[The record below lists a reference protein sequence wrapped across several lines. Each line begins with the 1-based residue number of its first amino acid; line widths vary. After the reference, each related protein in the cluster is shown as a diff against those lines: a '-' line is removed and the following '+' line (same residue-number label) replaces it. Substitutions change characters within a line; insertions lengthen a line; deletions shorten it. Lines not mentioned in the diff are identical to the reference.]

1 MANFLEQYGST
12 FAQGLGAMES
22 SYLKGLGGLIGQI
35 SQQKQAA
42 SETKFQRQLALERA
56 RSQATPAPTIVE
68 QIVPNAPFPPAVL
81 FGGGLALLL
90 LFMVAMRR

>member
-1 MANFLEQYGST
+1 MANFFEQYGST
-12 FAQGLGAMES
+12 LAQGLGAVES
-22 SYLKGLGGLIGQI
+22 SYLKGLGGLVGQI

-42 SETKFQRQLALERA
+42 AETEFQRKLALEQARA
-56 RSQATPAPTIVE
+56 RATPAPTIVE